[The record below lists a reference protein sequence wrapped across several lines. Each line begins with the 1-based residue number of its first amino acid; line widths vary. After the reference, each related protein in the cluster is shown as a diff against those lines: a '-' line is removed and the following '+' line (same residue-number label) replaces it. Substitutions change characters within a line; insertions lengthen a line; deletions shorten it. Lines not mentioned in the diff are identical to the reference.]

1 MAVEWDER
9 RDFKGKGREVEV
21 DGLMTPPMT
30 PIEPA
35 TFSFDF
41 NSPNTSS
48 ESSPGSGEERSQTT
62 QQALDLSYLEE
73 LKQKLSELFREYE
86 IENWR
91 RERHKKG
98 CKMLEKDGNGSGD
111 RDMVTAFETPWFNPE
126 DPPWVCFFDFLDS
139 GWERKAHV
147 EVEVLTFLQEWDP
160 EDLYQ

>member
-48 ESSPGSGEERSQTT
+48 ETSPGSGEERSQTT

-73 LKQKLSELFREYE
+73 LKQMLSELFREYE
-86 IENWR
+86 RENWR

-98 CKMLEKDGNGSGD
+98 CNMLEKDGNGSGD
-111 RDMVTAFETPWFNPE
+111 GDMVTAFETPWFDTE
-126 DPPWVCFFDFLDS
+126 DPPWVCLIDFFGLRL
-139 GWERKAHV
+139 GKEEHV
-147 EVEVLTFLQEWDP
+147 EVEVLNFL
-160 EDLYQ
+160 